1 MSAKLINKT
10 SGKSDKNVVYRIEKD
25 FSLNNIELVK
35 SELESIAAKQENFR
49 LEIKNMDSFD
59 LSSIQLLHA
68 LKVKLG
74 DKFTYSLEVK
84 DEIKTIIKH
93 SGFDYLL
100 NM

>member
-10 SGKSDKNVVYRIEKD
+10 SGKSDKNIVYRIEKD
-25 FSLNNIELVK
+25 FSLNNIESVK
-35 SELESIAAKQENFR
+35 SELEAIAAKQENFR

-59 LSSIQLLHA
+59 LSSIQLLHSLQA
-68 LKVKLG
+68 KLG
-74 DKFTYSLEVK
+74 DKFSYSLEVK